1 MAEFFSAVDRLLRGE
16 AEFAAEPML
25 PAVAVVRTPVR
36 TQLLVIALFGVTYG
50 AVMGSYGGL
59 AGDGWKQALV
69 SAVKVP
75 FLYTA
80 TFALCLPSFFVLNAL
95 AGLAGDFRR
104 VLNALVA
111 FQAIA
116 ALVLSA
122 LAPITF
128 LLNVSTDFY
137 DLMLLWNGIAFAVA
151 TLTGQAVM
159 RRLYRTLM
167 ATNPRHQ
174 ILYRVW
180 VLLYIFVGIE
190 MAWVLR
196 PFIGAPNMPV
206 QFFRRGAWGNA
217 YTQVIEL
224 VLRVFGR

>member
-16 AEFAAEPML
+16 DEFSAAPEL
-25 PAVAVVRTPVR
+25 PAVERAPVT
-36 TQLLVIALFGVTYG
+36 TQLLVIGLFGAAYG

-59 AGDGWKQALV
+59 ADGGWKQALV
-69 SAVKVP
+69 SAIKVP
-75 FLYTA
+75 FLFSV

-104 VLNALVA
+104 VLTALLA

-128 LLNVSTDFY
+128 LFNVSTDFY
-137 DLMLLWNGIAFAVA
+137 AFMILWNGVAFAVA
-151 TLTGQAVM
+151 SLAGQVVM
-159 RRLYRTLM
+159 RRIYRPLV
-167 ATNPRHQ
+167 AGNPRHQ
-174 ILYRVW
+174 LLYRVW
-180 VLLYIFVGIE
+180 LGLYIFVGIE

-196 PFIGAPNMPV
+196 PFVGAPGMPV
-206 QFFRRGAWGNA
+206 QFFRHGAWGNA
-217 YTQVIEL
+217 YTEVIRL
-224 VLRVFGR
+224 VLYVLGR